1 MKRAIDNLE
10 HKSQPLA
17 HRRVF
22 VQRIF
27 SALSLALGI
36 LALLLFFGTAGYH
49 FLGDLGWIDAI
60 YNASMILSGMG
71 PVDHLTSPE
80 SKLFASFYAILSGIV
95 FIALIGLLLSPVV
108 HRIMHR
114 LHLEK

>member
-1 MKRAIDNLE
+1 MTGFE

-27 SALSLALGI
+27 SALGLGLGI
-36 LALLLFFGTAGYH
+36 LAFLLFFGTAGYH

-71 PVDHLTSPE
+71 PVDHLSSPE
-80 SKLFASFYAILSGIV
+80 AKLFASFYAILSGIV
-95 FIALIGLLLSPVV
+95 FIALIGLLLSPVF

-114 LHLEK
+114 LHIEK